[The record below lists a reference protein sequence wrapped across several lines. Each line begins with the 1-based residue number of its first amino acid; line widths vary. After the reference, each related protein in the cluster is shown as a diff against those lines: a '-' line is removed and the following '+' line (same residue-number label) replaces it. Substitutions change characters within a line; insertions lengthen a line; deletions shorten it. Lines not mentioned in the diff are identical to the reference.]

1 MEVIIGGLLGELSAK
16 THSVVAFL
24 SSHGSPNMVRIA
36 NEHLSH
42 LLFQKA
48 GDDRVQIVAGHKQGW
63 LDAECLDGRVLSGVA
78 K

>member
-1 MEVIIGGLLGELSAK
+1 
-16 THSVVAFL
+16 
-24 SSHGSPNMVRIA
+24 MVRIA

-63 LDAECLDGRVLSGVA
+63 LDAECLDGRGLSDVA